1 MTPEEMEQLLR
12 KEAEELVKTE
22 PLSKLMLEEQVLNRK
37 NFADMLCVTLACQ
50 LAGEVIDRAEL
61 EKIFNEIYQKYP
73 NLLICAAKD
82 LKATAFCCESFIWLS
97 CVENSRKAKLIAEC
111 LYAKTRKTRFAC
123 GCITVLTARN
133 AGLVLSSCATWIA
146 RQLHRNFR

>member
-12 KEAEELVKTE
+12 KDAAELVKTE

-61 EKIFNEIYQKYP
+61 EKMFSDIYKKYP
-73 NLLICAAKD
+73 NLL
-82 LKATAFCCESFIWLS
+82 L
-97 CVENSRKAKLIAEC
+97 
-111 LYAKTRKTRFAC
+111 
-123 GCITVLTARN
+123 
-133 AGLVLSSCATWIA
+133 
-146 RQLHRNFR
+146 

>member
-12 KEAEELVKTE
+12 KEAQELVKTE

-61 EKIFNEIYQKYP
+61 EKIFCSMYEKYP
-73 NLLICAAKD
+73 NFVPSK
-82 LKATAFCCESFIWLS
+82 
-97 CVENSRKAKLIAEC
+97 
-111 LYAKTRKTRFAC
+111 
-123 GCITVLTARN
+123 
-133 AGLVLSSCATWIA
+133 
-146 RQLHRNFR
+146 